1 MRFADDFKLDMKVLD
16 VQNTLAGGCAAPYIK
31 LQKEDGFWLVYA
43 KIPGLRENR
52 FDVELDKRN
61 LRINYKLE
69 MPNVGDQVDGH
80 IRLMAGY
87 MELPSEVNMQA
98 IEAEFEDGLLKIIMP
113 IDAYLDNNLDI
124 PFSDN

>member
-113 IDAYLDNNLDI
+113 IDAYLDSNLEN

>member
-1 MRFADDFKLDMKVLD
+1 MRFANDFKLDMKVLD

-69 MPNVGDQVDGH
+69 MPNVGNQVDGH

-113 IDAYLDNNLDI
+113 IDAYLDSNLEN

>member
-1 MRFADDFKLDMKVLD
+1 MRFTDDFKLDMQVLD

-31 LQKEDGFWLVYA
+31 LQKEDGFWMVYA
-43 KIPGLRENR
+43 KIPGLKENR

-69 MPNVGDQVDGH
+69 MPNVGNLEDGQ

-113 IDAYLDNNLDI
+113 IDAYLDGDLENPLSGN
-124 PFSDN
+124 